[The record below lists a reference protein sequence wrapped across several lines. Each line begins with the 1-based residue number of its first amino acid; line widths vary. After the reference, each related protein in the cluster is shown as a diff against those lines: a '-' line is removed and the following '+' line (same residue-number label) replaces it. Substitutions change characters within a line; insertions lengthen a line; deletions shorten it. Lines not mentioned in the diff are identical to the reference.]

1 MLVVVL
7 RTLPYLGSVF
17 GNHVHK
23 CHVGGAEA
31 LKLVPELKPDL
42 ILLDIE
48 MPLMDGLTFLR
59 HARSSFVGKIL
70 VLSAVTGLV
79 VKECAIEHLVA
90 LHNPP
95 IPELL

>member
-31 LKLVPELKPDL
+31 LKLPPPFGERFGSMKSESIP
-42 ILLDIE
+42 
-48 MPLMDGLTFLR
+48 P
-59 HARSSFVGKIL
+59 L
-70 VLSAVTGLV
+70 VLPYHQS
-79 VKECAIEHLVA
+79 VKASVLCVA
-90 LHNPP
+90 QDAAKMGQPL
-95 IPELL
+95 